1 MRYFF
6 AVLALLASAAAQ
18 QGTPPV
24 RMTVINVCS
33 PSVTEQKEIASALAR
48 IPLQPHFSADFEV
61 SRGHTT
67 VQDTPSDWVRVHR
80 DLAEGA
86 FNAAQYS
93 YTREHSTSRET
104 VVVFS
109 TGSKDITQVA
119 IEDMVTAPVKPATL
133 LEANTPAS
141 RISLERATKPHIV
154 LARCPDADQSAME
167 PLFQTASRI
176 MEAYRVATGARQI
189 VPAEVDRLSLGVG
202 PGYRAPRVKPMEK
215 R

>member
-1 MRYFF
+1 MRYLF
-6 AVLALLASAAAQ
+6 AILALLASAAAQ

-33 PSVTEQKEIASALAR
+33 PSAAEQKEIAAALAR

-61 SRGHTT
+61 ARGHST

-80 DLAEGA
+80 DLGEGP

-93 YTREHSTSRET
+93 YTREHTTSRET
-104 VVVFS
+104 LVLFS
-109 TGSKDITQVA
+109 PASKDITQIA
-119 IEDMVTAPVKPATL
+119 LEDSVTSPVQPAML
-133 LEANTPAS
+133 LQANTPVN
-141 RISLERATKPHIV
+141 RISLERASKPHIV
-154 LARCPDADQSAME
+154 LARCPDADQSSME
-167 PLFQTASRI
+167 PLFQTASHI

-202 PGYRAPRVKPMEK
+202 PGYRAPRVKPMGK